1 MNKNNPMLMI
11 GLISLSIL
19 LSFLFVLYG
28 LNIIMSDEA
37 AHGITIFAYVTISYG
52 LANIAI
58 LSIAWSNREAWA
70 TGASKFISLCFL
82 GVFIMDMINAG
93 MKSAVGVVGIL
104 ALALALCIN
113 WFAVKTVIERN

>member
-1 MNKNNPMLMI
+1 MLMI

-28 LNIIMSDEA
+28 LNIIMSDEVA
-37 AHGITIFAYVTISYG
+37 NGITVFAYVTISYG

-58 LSIAWSNREAWA
+58 LSVAWSSREAWA
-70 TGASKFISLCFL
+70 TGASKFISLCFI
-82 GVFIMDMINAG
+82 GVFVMDMINAG

-104 ALALALCIN
+104 VLALALFIN
-113 WFAVKTVIERN
+113 WFAVKMVIGRN